1 MSTLITLNNF
11 EEIYNKTYNDILK
24 YIICKCRNFD
34 DVNELMQD
42 TYIELYQALSNKK
55 SIKVSDENAYI
66 RGIAKNIINKY
77 YRDKYEEKANIL
89 YISKENENKI
99 HIPSYYDFDENIIN
113 KENIVKI
120 WDYLNNKNIL
130 IAKIFYLY
138 YALGLKIT
146 EISKELK
153 ISESTVKNYIYRT
166 LKELIVIMR
175 KNNSSKLGKEITFNM
190 DTKIPISL
198 IENYTPFLYKVNVK
212 EINDIVFNL
221 NKFNLNEKVEK
232 ELFEVYSMINK
243 DNNVDKEL
251 IEISNKF
258 NLYNFLK
265 ESSLT
270 VIHTEEDKKTKKL
283 TQ

>member
-1 MSTLITLNNF
+1 MNIYDVEILYNFLGENLKKYLNIIDGKKFELLLKLYSTKENWDIFSKDSDSERIKMLICDKL
-11 EEIYNKTYNDILK
+11 IYNNYGETFVY
-24 YIICKCRNFD
+24 
-34 DVNELMQD
+34 V
-42 TYIELYQALSNKK
+42 LSRVRIQ
-55 SIKVSDENAYI
+55 S
-66 RGIAKNIINKY
+66 GL
-77 YRDKYEEKANIL
+77 DKGFIMRL
-89 YISKENENKI
+89 IM
-99 HIPSYYDFDENIIN
+99 DFLNSTDF
-113 KENIVKI
+113 V
-120 WDYLNNKNIL
+120 DYL
-130 IAKIFYLY
+130 KIFEGKKLY
-138 YALGLKIT
+138 EYGMDDEAIIKFAQKESSQMNNSFETIT
-146 EISKELK
+146 IEDFFNL
-153 ISESTVKNYIYRT
+153 NRT